1 MADEQV
7 EEKRNID
14 GCKGCIESHAD
25 ENYPGRACS
34 CFCHYT
40 RAELESR
47 IDFQDERL
55 REAGL
60 AIARLTR
67 EARPPP
73 SAELRALAEQND
85 KAAEPF
91 TPEGRAKSTD
101 HQMVRLITIQNSV
114 LITVMDRLLKSEVG
128 APR

>member
-1 MADEQV
+1 MDAQ
-7 EEKRNID
+7 EETRNI
-14 GCKGCIESHAD
+14 KGCEDCKIIHG
-25 ENYPGRACS
+25 PGGAGAVCPCS
-34 CFCHYT
+34 CTCHYT

-47 IDFQDERL
+47 ITFQDERL

-67 EARPPP
+67 EARPPA

-85 KAAEPF
+85 KAA
-91 TPEGRAKSTD
+91 AAAAQDTD
-101 HQMVRLITIQNSV
+101 AAMVRLIAIQNRV
-114 LITVMDRLLKSEVG
+114 LFMFAAWWLRSEVG

>member
-1 MADEQV
+1 MDTQ

-14 GCKGCIESHAD
+14 GCEECTLMHAD
-25 ENYPGRACS
+25 EQYPDRACS
-34 CFCHYT
+34 CLCHYT
-40 RAELESR
+40 RAEIESR

-67 EARPPP
+67 EARPPA

-85 KAAEPF
+85 RAA
-91 TPEGRAKSTD
+91 AAAAQDTD
-101 HQMVRLITIQNSV
+101 AAMVRLVAIQNRV
-114 LITVMDRLLKSEVG
+114 LILFADKWLRNEVG

>member
-1 MADEQV
+1 MKEQV

-14 GCKGCIESHAD
+14 GCERCIECHTD
-25 ENYPGRACS
+25 ENHPGRACT
-34 CFCHYT
+34 CLCHYT
-40 RAELESR
+40 RAELESQ
-47 IDFQDERL
+47 ITYQDERL

-67 EARPPP
+67 EARPPQ

-85 KAAEPF
+85 KAAAA
-91 TPEGRAKSTD
+91 TQDTD
-101 HQMVRLITIQNSV
+101 AAMVRLIAIQNRV
-114 LITVMDRLLKSEVG
+114 LITVADRLLRSEVG